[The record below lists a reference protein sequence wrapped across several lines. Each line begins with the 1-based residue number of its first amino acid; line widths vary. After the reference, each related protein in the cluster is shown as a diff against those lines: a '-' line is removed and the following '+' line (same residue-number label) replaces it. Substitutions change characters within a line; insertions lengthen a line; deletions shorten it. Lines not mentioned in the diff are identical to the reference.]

1 MPAET
6 DIFGHTVLIGER
18 INPTGRKALAEK
30 LAAGDLDIV
39 GAEARAQSEAGCDFI
54 DVNVGAPGVD
64 EVGLL
69 RRAAP
74 LAAVES
80 GLPVCIDSSDPAA
93 LDAALADASPGWMV
107 NSVTGDHDHIDTVLP
122 AAVKAGAYVIG
133 MAKDHTGIPETAV
146 ARIEMA
152 EKIAVRCDGFG
163 LPRSM
168 LLIDFLTLP
177 VATGA
182 ESTAVTLECLGRAH
196 DELGCRTVLGAS
208 NVSFGMPVRSVIN
221 AAFLSMAIAAGL
233 DATIIDPLN
242 ETIVSAILAADI
254 LAGKDRMSR
263 RLLKWH
269 RSHGR
274 KD

>member
-1 MPAET
+1 MAPEMS
-6 DIFGHTVLIGER
+6 IFGHTLLIGER

-39 GAEARAQSEAGCDFI
+39 AAEARAQAEAGCDFI

-64 EVGLL
+64 EVALL
-69 RRAAP
+69 RKAAP
-74 LAAVES
+74 LAASES
-80 GLPVCIDSSDPAA
+80 GLPVCVDSSDPAA
-93 LDAALADASPGWMV
+93 LVAALADASPGWMV
-107 NSVTGDHDHIDTVLP
+107 NSVTGDDEHIDTVLP

-133 MAKDHTGIPETAV
+133 MAKDHTGIPETV
-146 ARIEMA
+146 SDRMKMA
-152 EKIAVRCDGFG
+152 EKIALRCDGFG
-163 LPRSM
+163 LSRSM

-177 VATGA
+177 VATSAG
-182 ESTAVTLECLGRAH
+182 STAVTLECLGRAR

-208 NVSFGMPVRSVIN
+208 NVSFGMPIRSFIN
-221 AAFLSMAIAAGL
+221 SAFLSMAIASGL
-233 DATIIDPLN
+233 DAAIIDPLN
-242 ETIVSAILAADI
+242 EAIVSSILASDV

-269 RSHGR
+269 RSHGT